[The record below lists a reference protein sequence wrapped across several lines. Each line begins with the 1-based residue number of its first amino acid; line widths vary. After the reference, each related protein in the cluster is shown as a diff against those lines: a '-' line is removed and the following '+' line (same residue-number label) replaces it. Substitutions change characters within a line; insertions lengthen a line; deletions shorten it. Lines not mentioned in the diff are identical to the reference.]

1 MKRFIA
7 LLFAAIAVAAVC
19 AVAPAV
25 AAAENA
31 TASAAQAT
39 GSVPRPADSV
49 SQATDQAAAAGRADT
64 AAARDA
70 APTTLSLGAQA
81 AAVTYGETVHLQGL
95 LSAQGVPLF
104 PAITVSIS
112 AQEAG
117 DAGFT
122 PIGTAAV
129 APDGSFGF
137 SYAPQHSTLYRVE
150 YPGDAGLGLAAA
162 APADCAVQVRSVVK
176 LKAPVTAWLGE
187 AVTLTGTVSPA
198 YPAGVQVTLQ
208 YRTGSTWQTLAT
220 TPVDDRSAVSVA
232 WTPTAAAK
240 LKVRA
245 LAPADSGNA
254 TGASAEHAMLARDP
268 DPHHVPVSLAK
279 CIVIDHSEFRVYYY
293 EHGHIV
299 RDFPAV
305 LGKPSTPTPYGHFR
319 VCMKVPHPGGPN
331 GAYYLKYHGI
341 IGIHGTNAPQ
351 LLRHFPRPYSHGC
364 ARLYNRDI
372 TWLYARVPVGTPVWC
387 VR

>member
-1 MKRFIA
+1 VKRFVA
-7 LLFAAIAVAAVC
+7 LLFAFMAVAAVC

-25 AAAENA
+25 AAAED
-31 TASAAQAT
+31 AAA
-39 GSVPRPADSV
+39 SV
-49 SQATDQAAAAGRADT
+49 SQATDQAAAAGQADT

-70 APTTLSLGAQA
+70 APTTLSLIAQD
-81 AAVTYGETVHLQGL
+81 AAVGYGQVVHLDGV
-95 LSAQGVPLF
+95 LSAQGMPLL
-104 PAITVSIS
+104 PAVTVTIS
-112 AQEAG
+112 AQAAG
-117 DAGFT
+117 EPGFT
-122 PIGTAAV
+122 PIGSAAV

-137 SYAPQHSTLYRVE
+137 AWRPQHTTIYRAE
-150 YPGDAGLGLAAA
+150 YAGDAGLGLAPAN
-162 APADCAVQVRSVVK
+162 PADCTVQVRSVVK
-176 LKAPVTAWLGE
+176 LSGPATVWLGE
-187 AVTLTGTVSPA
+187 PATFKGTVTPA
-198 YPAGVQVTLQ
+198 YPAGAQVTLQ
-208 YRTGSTWQTLAT
+208 YRSGSIWQTLVT
-220 TPVDDRSAVSVA
+220 TTVDEQSAFSVA

-245 LAPADSGNA
+245 LVPADAGNA
-254 TGASAEHAMLARDP
+254 AGASAEHAMLARDP
-268 DPHHVPVSLAK
+268 DPHHVPATLAK

-299 RDFPAV
+299 RDFPSV

-319 VCMKVPHPGGPN
+319 VYMKVPHPGGPN

-351 LLRHFPRPYSHGC
+351 LLRHFPRAYSHGC